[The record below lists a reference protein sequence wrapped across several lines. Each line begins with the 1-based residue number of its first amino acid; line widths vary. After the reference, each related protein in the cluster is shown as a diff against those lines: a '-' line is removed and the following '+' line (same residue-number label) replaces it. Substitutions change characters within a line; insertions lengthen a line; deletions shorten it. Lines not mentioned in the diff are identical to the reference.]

1 MTGGKIMKETYSIKE
16 ILNKLEATED
26 GIWLIPNSDVA
37 IVDERDLEEFE
48 LPESLETSKVIC
60 FWTTDEIR
68 NYFSITNNKIVWFDN
83 VLSEDATVFE
93 GDIKEEIEIAVQINS
108 RVKSKIVVPVN
119 ATQAEVQEIVLKDAK
134 VIDLLEGKTPKK
146 IIVILGRLVN
156 IVV

>member
-26 GIWLIPNSDVA
+26 GILLIPNSNVA

-93 GDIKEEIEIAVQINS
+93 GDIKEEIEIIIDEQTFQ
-108 RVKSKIVVPVN
+108 VK
-119 ATQAEVQEIVLKDAK
+119 VLSDNILKYEDQNFYQDIG
-134 VIDLLEGKTPKK
+134 IDRDLE
-146 IIVILGRLVN
+146 L
-156 IVV
+156 

>member
-1 MTGGKIMKETYSIKE
+1 MKETYSIKD
-16 ILNKLEATED
+16 IFNKLEATED

-37 IVDERDLEEFE
+37 IVDARDLEEFE

-93 GDIKEEIEIAVQINS
+93 GDIKEEIEIIIDEQTFQ
-108 RVKSKIVVPVN
+108 VK
-119 ATQAEVQEIVLKDAK
+119 VLSDNILKYEDQNFYQDIG
-134 VIDLLEGKTPKK
+134 IDRDLE
-146 IIVILGRLVN
+146 L
-156 IVV
+156 

>member
-37 IVDERDLEEFE
+37 IVEERDLEEFE

-93 GDIKEEIEIAVQINS
+93 GDIKEEIEIIIDEQTFQ
-108 RVKSKIVVPVN
+108 VK
-119 ATQAEVQEIVLKDAK
+119 VLSDNILKYEDQNFYQDIG
-134 VIDLLEGKTPKK
+134 IDRDLE
-146 IIVILGRLVN
+146 L
-156 IVV
+156 

>member
-1 MTGGKIMKETYSIKE
+1 MKETYSIKE

-83 VLSEDATVFE
+83 VLSEDATVIE
-93 GDIKEEIEIAVQINS
+93 GDIKEEIEIIIDEQTFQ
-108 RVKSKIVVPVN
+108 VK
-119 ATQAEVQEIVLKDAK
+119 VLSDNILKYEDQNFYQDIG
-134 VIDLLEGKTPKK
+134 IDRDLE
-146 IIVILGRLVN
+146 L
-156 IVV
+156 

>member
-48 LPESLETSKVIC
+48 LPESLETSKFIC

-93 GDIKEEIEIAVQINS
+93 GDIKEEIEIIIDEQTFQ
-108 RVKSKIVVPVN
+108 VK
-119 ATQAEVQEIVLKDAK
+119 VLSDNILKYEDQNFYQDIG
-134 VIDLLEGKTPKK
+134 IDRDLE
-146 IIVILGRLVN
+146 L
-156 IVV
+156 

>member
-1 MTGGKIMKETYSIKE
+1 MKETYSIKE

-26 GIWLIPNSDVA
+26 GILLIPNSNVA

-93 GDIKEEIEIAVQINS
+93 GDIKEEIEIIIDEQTFQ
-108 RVKSKIVVPVN
+108 VK
-119 ATQAEVQEIVLKDAK
+119 VLSDNILKYEDQNFYQDIG
-134 VIDLLEGKTPKK
+134 IDRDLE
-146 IIVILGRLVN
+146 L
-156 IVV
+156 

>member
-93 GDIKEEIEIAVQINS
+93 GDIKEEIEIIIDEQTFQ
-108 RVKSKIVVPVN
+108 VK
-119 ATQAEVQEIVLKDAK
+119 VLSDNILKYEDQNFYQDIG
-134 VIDLLEGKTPKK
+134 IDRDLE
-146 IIVILGRLVN
+146 L
-156 IVV
+156 

>member
-37 IVDERDLEEFE
+37 IVDERDLEEFK

-93 GDIKEEIEIAVQINS
+93 GDIKEEIEIIIDEQTFQ
-108 RVKSKIVVPVN
+108 VK
-119 ATQAEVQEIVLKDAK
+119 VLSDNILKYEDQNFYQDIG
-134 VIDLLEGKTPKK
+134 IDRDLE
-146 IIVILGRLVN
+146 L
-156 IVV
+156 

>member
-37 IVDERDLEEFE
+37 IVDERDIEEFE

-93 GDIKEEIEIAVQINS
+93 GDIKEEIEIIIDEQTFQ
-108 RVKSKIVVPVN
+108 VK
-119 ATQAEVQEIVLKDAK
+119 VLSDNILKYEDQNFYQDIG
-134 VIDLLEGKTPKK
+134 IDRDLE
-146 IIVILGRLVN
+146 L
-156 IVV
+156 

>member
-1 MTGGKIMKETYSIKE
+1 MTGVKILTETYSIKE

-93 GDIKEEIEIAVQINS
+93 GDIKEEIEIIIDEQTFQ
-108 RVKSKIVVPVN
+108 VK
-119 ATQAEVQEIVLKDAK
+119 VLSDNILKYEDQNFYQDIG
-134 VIDLLEGKTPKK
+134 IDRDLE
-146 IIVILGRLVN
+146 L
-156 IVV
+156 

>member
-1 MTGGKIMKETYSIKE
+1 MKETYSIKE

-93 GDIKEEIEIAVQINS
+93 GDIKEEIEIIIDEQTFQ
-108 RVKSKIVVPVN
+108 VK
-119 ATQAEVQEIVLKDAK
+119 VLSDNILKYEDQNFYQDIG
-134 VIDLLEGKTPKK
+134 IDRDLE
-146 IIVILGRLVN
+146 L
-156 IVV
+156 

>member
-1 MTGGKIMKETYSIKE
+1 MKETYSIKE

-48 LPESLETSKVIC
+48 LPESLKNSKVIC

-93 GDIKEEIEIAVQINS
+93 GDIKEEIEIIIDEQTFQ
-108 RVKSKIVVPVN
+108 VK
-119 ATQAEVQEIVLKDAK
+119 VLSDNILKYEDQNFYQDIG
-134 VIDLLEGKTPKK
+134 IDRDLE
-146 IIVILGRLVN
+146 L
-156 IVV
+156 